1 MFDYKFRQGST
12 KCKLASGLEPAR
24 MSLMKNNLFSDPGFQ
39 DNDPDHQPNDKASAA
54 EPSAEKSRQIPLADR
69 MRPTTLAEVVGQEDL
84 LGPNGPLGI
93 LLKGDTLPSLLLWGP
108 PGCGKTTLARLVAQ
122 HTRARFLEY
131 SAVSVGSKEI
141 KAVMAESAKLKLA
154 TGQGTILFLDEI
166 HRFNKAQQD
175 TLLPWVERGDVTLI
189 GATTENPSFEVIS
202 ALISRT
208 RLFVLQ
214 PLAPDHVK
222 QLLRRALVDPR
233 GLNVEGLDL
242 AEDALDMLSEICEGD
257 ARAALGLLES
267 VAAAYTA
274 QLAEETDPGVPVPLT
289 AQKIGTIIQS
299 RAARYDKGGEEHFN
313 IISALHKSVRNSDA
327 QASLYW
333 LGRMLESG
341 EDPLYI
347 ARRLVRFASED
358 VGLADPQALPQT
370 LAARDAI
377 HFIGMPEG
385 ALALSQAVIYLALS
399 PKSNALYKGYKL
411 VQKEVAKGYN
421 PGVPMHIRNAP
432 TRLMKGLGYG
442 KGYQYAHDKNEGIAE
457 MTCLPESLQ
466 ERIFYQPGQR
476 GFEAELERR
485 IQQIKQWHQRRRQGS
500 DESKGETK

>member
-1 MFDYKFRQGST
+1 MNK
-12 KCKLASGLEPAR
+12 
-24 MSLMKNNLFSDPGFQ
+24 NLFSTPGDADNQSTDPAAQ
-39 DNDPDHQPNDKASAA
+39 PDSDVRAPG
-54 EPSAEKSRQIPLADR
+54 RVPLADR

-84 LGPNGPLGI
+84 LGPNGALGI

-108 PGCGKTTLARLVAQ
+108 PGCGKTTLARIVAQ
-122 HTRARFLEY
+122 HTQARFLEY
-131 SAVSVGSKEI
+131 SAVSVGSKEL
-141 KAVMAESAKLKLA
+141 KAVMAESAKLKQA

-175 TLLPWVERGDVTLI
+175 TLLPWVERGDITLI

-202 ALISRT
+202 ALLSRT
-208 RLFVLQ
+208 RLFVLK
-214 PLAPDHVK
+214 PLAPDHVR
-222 QLLRRALVDPR
+222 QLLRRALDAPKW
-233 GLNVEGLDL
+233 LNVEGLDL
-242 AEDALDMLSEICEGD
+242 ADDALHMLGEICEGD
-257 ARAALGLLES
+257 ARVALGLLET
-267 VAAAYTA
+267 VASAHAAR
-274 QLAEETDPGVPVPLT
+274 LKEEAPLVDQAPLT
-289 AQKIGTIIQS
+289 AQDIGAIIQN

-313 IISALHKSVRNSDA
+313 IISALHKSMRNSDV

-333 LGRMLESG
+333 LGRMLEGG

-385 ALALSQAVIYLALS
+385 ALALSQAVVFLALS

-421 PGVPMHIRNAP
+421 PSVPMHIRNAP

-442 KGYQYAHDKNEGIAE
+442 KGYQYAHDKNEGITE
-457 MTCLPESLQ
+457 MTCLPDSLQ
-466 ERIFYQPGQR
+466 DRVFYQPGQR

-485 IQQIKQWHQRRRQGS
+485 MRQITQWHQRRRQGS
-500 DESKGETK
+500 DEPKGESK